1 MNQPL
6 SPDLGLS
13 PKRPLLSVV
22 GVAADIPQ
30 SWRRALKE
38 RNPRE
43 QFMWVW
49 FLTSVLVLSLSVGKS
64 DRYILPALTAPVFI
78 ASHRLARLVYLLQ
91 DGARTAINWP
101 ILKRLGEL
109 LILREMEPAN
119 NPQRVDPKRLLF
131 ARLILKQ

>member
-13 PKRPLLSVV
+13 PKRPLLAVV

-38 RNPRE
+38 RNSRE

>member
-1 MNQPL
+1 MGQPL

-13 PKRPLLSVV
+13 PKRLLLAVV

-30 SWRRALKE
+30 SWRRAWKE

-49 FLTSVLVLSLSVGKS
+49 FLTSVLVLGLSVGKS
-64 DRYILPALTAPVFI
+64 DRYILPALTALVFI
-78 ASHRLARLVYLLQ
+78 ASHRLARLVYLFQ
-91 DGARTAINWP
+91 DGVRTAIKWP
-101 ILKRLGEL
+101 ILKKLGEL

-119 NPQRVDPKRLLF
+119 NIQRGDHKGPFLPDSF
-131 ARLILKQ
+131 